1 MKKRLLYICLT
12 FVMCFMTVTP
22 VLAAPLELDEAAKSN
37 YYAEYLEIVEEIN
50 QKMDTDVSVK
60 PIQEFSADDWMTP
73 AEFRTLVAAV
83 ADWKIVC
90 TDSASN
96 HISDN
101 RSLPD
106 AIATKSDT
114 ITVDGRK
121 YTISVTGKFDTM
133 LLNGR
138 QVFDGIVGISSESS
152 TQNTKW
158 RQTGYTSSLIDS
170 RRTYSITVSGTFTV
184 AGAVFPNKLV
194 DVDFY
199 CDAYGNVS

>member
-1 MKKRLLYICLT
+1 MKKRLFCTFLTLAMCLT
-12 FVMCFMTVTP
+12 LSVPAF
-22 VLAAPLELDEAAKSN
+22 AAPFTLDETTKAN
-37 YYAEYLEIVEEIN
+37 YYAEYWEIAKEIN
-50 QKMDTDVSVK
+50 QEMDTDVSVK
-60 PIQEFSADDWMTP
+60 PIQEFSDDDWITP
-73 AEFRTLVAAV
+73 AEFRTLVAAI

-90 TDSASN
+90 TDRSSN
-96 HISDN
+96 HISNN

-114 ITVDGRK
+114 ISVDGRK

-138 QVFDGIVGISSESS
+138 QVFDGIVGITSESS
-152 TQNTKW
+152 AQNTKW

-184 AGAVFPNKLV
+184 AGATFPNKLV

-199 CDAYGNVS
+199 CDAYGNVT